1 MGRISLSESFVYLTT
16 HNITLRLHFVK
27 CFVIPFFYLI
37 ASFYSRREIIK
48 EVVERYLDCGNLR
61 CGFARIR
68 YPDCPAERLL
78 LAAEPSRE
86 YFS

>member
-1 MGRISLSESFVYLTT
+1 VFCYPV
-16 HNITLRLHFVK
+16 
-27 CFVIPFFYLI
+27 FYLI
-37 ASFYSRREIIK
+37 GSFYSRREIIK

-61 CGFARIR
+61 CGFTRIR
-68 YPDCPAERLL
+68 CPDCRAERLL